1 MEASGTG
8 NMKLAL
14 NGALTIGTL
23 DGANIEMRER
33 AGAEN
38 FFIFGLTASEVE
50 EKRRARS
57 TGREAAEACPRLAAA
72 VESIASG
79 MFSPEEPN
87 RFRDLV
93 DALLDFDP
101 FMVAADFDA
110 YWSAQRT
117 VDDLWKQP
125 NSWWRAAIMTTARMG
140 WFSSDRTIREYAH
153 EIWGVSS

>member
-1 MEASGTG
+1 MPRGGSTSPLE
-8 NMKLAL
+8 KH
-14 NGALTIGTL
+14 
-23 DGANIEMRER
+23 
-33 AGAEN
+33 
-38 FFIFGLTASEVE
+38 SEPDS
-50 EKRRARS
+50 R
-57 TGREAAEACPRLAAA
+57 PQ
-72 VESIASG
+72 
-79 MFSPEEPN
+79 PN